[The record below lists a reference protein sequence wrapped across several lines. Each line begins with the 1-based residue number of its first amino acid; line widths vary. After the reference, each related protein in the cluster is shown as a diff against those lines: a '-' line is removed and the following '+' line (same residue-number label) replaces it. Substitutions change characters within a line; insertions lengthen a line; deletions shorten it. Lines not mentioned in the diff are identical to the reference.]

1 MLSRSSSRP
10 NSAGNGRR
18 SFSDGGLFADERG
31 VIHIRISHARAR
43 RGNRKTTSYRAS
55 FVSLHCERGGVGVG
69 EVTAVPTRL
78 SAFPTCVRCL
88 AMELD
93 HDP

>member
-1 MLSRSSSRP
+1 VLSRSSSRP
-10 NSAGNGRR
+10 NSAGNRRR
-18 SFSDGGLFADERG
+18 SFSDGGLFADEQG
-31 VIHIRISHARAR
+31 VIHIRIPHAH

-69 EVTAVPTRL
+69 EVTVVPTRL